1 MKNFLLSLLF
11 ISLTIISYAQNT
23 TVVKLQDG
31 WKFTTGD
38 NSQYASPDFDD
49 AQWRDIKINT
59 WWEKQGVKDHNG
71 FAWYRIKVVI
81 PSSLKNRSP
90 LHDSLII
97 NLGKIDDFDQ
107 TFLNGYLI
115 GTNTRNV
122 PPQTEATDD
131 FKNSKRSYWNV
142 NRRYSLPIDDPR
154 IHWDKENVIAVRVF
168 DWDGPGGIFDD
179 NAFIRMQL
187 PNDYIKIET
196 GENPFIHKEN
206 KWEKEISVSNISA
219 AYTLN
224 GKFEISIKT
233 KTDGKEILHDA
244 KTFEIKP
251 NTSFSYKYEFPEQ
264 EQSCVVKYSVKLDN
278 SNDTVRIS
286 EETPYILTPPVSRS
300 AKINGASVYGVR
312 PGRPFI
318 YRIPASGEKPIRF
331 DVKNLP
337 DGLTLDK
344 TTGIITGVIQK
355 PGEYVVTF
363 VAENKHGKSE
373 KEFTIV
379 VGDEIALTPPMGWNS
394 WNVWGL
400 AVDAEKVKAAA
411 DAFIKSG
418 LTEHGWQ
425 YINIDDGW
433 SIFGS
438 SDEPKR
444 TETGEIR
451 TNEKF
456 PNMKE
461 LGDYIHSLGL
471 KFGIYSSPGPLTC
484 GKYTASYKH
493 ELQDLRTF
501 AKWGV
506 DYLKY
511 DLCSYRK
518 LIPDYSRPNVIK
530 PYKLMGDIMKQVTER
545 DIVYSICEYGLAD
558 VWEWGAEV
566 GGNLWRTTG
575 DIWDDW
581 DRMKMIGFEQTQ
593 TTPYAKPGHWNDP
606 DMLVVG
612 WVGWGPHLHPSK
624 LTPDEQYTHI
634 SQWALLAAPLLIGCD
649 LERLDDFTLNLLT
662 NDEVIAIDQDPLG
675 KQAEQ
680 KIVDGDI
687 QVWMRPLADGGYAAG
702 IFNLGSKTENYTL
715 DFAKLGFE
723 GKVKIRDVWRQK
735 DLGEKSAFEVA
746 LPSHGSVLIKISK

>member
-11 ISLTIISYAQNT
+11 ISLSIITFAQNT

-122 PPQTEATDD
+122 PPQAEATDD

-168 DWDGPGGIFDD
+168 DWDGPGGIFND

-196 GENPFIHKEN
+196 GENPFVHKEN

-286 EETPYILTPPVSRS
+286 EETPYILTPPVSRI

-337 DGLTLDK
+337 NGLTLDK
-344 TTGIITGVIQK
+344 ITGIITGAIQK

-438 SDEPKR
+438 SNEPKR

-735 DLGEKSAFEVA
+735 DLGEKSEFEVA